1 MNESVRQVFAGGVLP
16 RLPLGVRAL
25 LTTFIVLIGCG
36 YVIAFLNIQE
46 RHGMADG
53 KPGLSLD
60 DIRAV
65 FGGYKKTAGAAASS
79 RMLTMIRSEMRQY
92 FSSDLDFAALESWL
106 TTGAKQEAF
115 DQGEGKRTP
124 RKIIVRDCLR
134 CHGQSTGTGIAK
146 ESPFGPDEFEVDY
159 DKIALFA
166 GSAPATGGERAAVPP
181 QYTVPRLI
189 LFSHQH
195 MLAIPIF
202 TLLVGLAFSLIRF
215 TPAWLKGLI
224 TPLPMLTLIFDF
236 GGWWLAR
243 VSGLGAYF
251 ILAAGG
257 VFGLAFGVQIVA
269 TVFDLWRPPGD
280 QEKPR

>member
-1 MNESVRQVFAGGVLP
+1 MSESVRQFFAGGLLP
-16 RLPLGVRAL
+16 RLPLGVRVL
-25 LTTFIVLIGCG
+25 VTTFIVLIGCG

-46 RHGMADG
+46 RHAMADG

-65 FGGYKKTAGAAASS
+65 FGGYKQAASAAASS
-79 RMLTMIRSEMRQY
+79 RMLTMIRGEMRQY

-106 TTGAKQEAF
+106 AAGAKREAF
-115 DQGEGKRTP
+115 DLGEGKRTP

-134 CHGQSTGTGIAK
+134 CHGQSTGTAISK
-146 ESPFGPDEFEVDY
+146 DSPFGPDEFEVDY
-159 DKIALFA
+159 DKVAMFA
-166 GSAPATGGERAAVPP
+166 GSAPTTGGEHVTVPP
-181 QYTVPRLI
+181 QYTAARLI

-215 TPAWLKGLI
+215 KPLWLKGLL
-224 TPLPMLTLIFDF
+224 TPLPMLTLVFDF

-243 VSGLGAYF
+243 VSGLGAIF

-257 VFGLAFGVQIVA
+257 VFGLAFAVQVVA
-269 TVFDLWRPPGD
+269 TVFDLWRPPGE
-280 QEKPR
+280 QGKPR

>member
-1 MNESVRQVFAGGVLP
+1 MSESMRQVFAGGFLP
-16 RLPLGVRAL
+16 RLPLGVRVL

-36 YVIAFLNIQE
+36 YVVAFLNIQE

-53 KPGLSLD
+53 KPGMSLD

-65 FGGYKKTAGAAASS
+65 FGGYKKTATAAASS
-79 RMLTMIRSEMRQY
+79 RMLTMIRGEMRQY

-106 TTGAKQEAF
+106 VAGAKREAF

-134 CHGQSTGTGIAK
+134 CHGQSTGTAISK
-146 ESPFGPDEFEVDY
+146 ESPFGPDEFEVDN
-159 DKIALFA
+159 DKVALLS
-166 GSAPATGGERAAVPP
+166 GSAPATGGELSAVPP
-181 QYTVPRLI
+181 QYTLPRLI

-202 TLLVGLAFSLIRF
+202 TLLVGLAFSFVRF
-215 TPAWLKGLI
+215 KPAWLKGVLI
-224 TPLPMLTLIFDF
+224 PLPMLTLIFDF

-243 VSGLGAYF
+243 VSGVGAVF
-251 ILAAGG
+251 ILVAGG
-257 VFGLAFGVQIVA
+257 VFGMAFGVQIMA
-269 TVFDLWRPPGD
+269 TVFDLWRPIGD
-280 QEKPR
+280 QENPR